1 MKTPYKHI
9 ARLTQFCDLKKPVY
23 VAFVPCVIWEKS
35 EAVNACYQPVL
46 SEGEILEHHL
56 ITLSCENRK
65 TRDII
70 NCLAHEFIHAWQME
84 NGLEYLAHDEKFEFM
99 AIALGDT
106 YGYKIY
112 ERQL

>member
-1 MKTPYKHI
+1 MKTAYKHI

-35 EAVNACYQPVL
+35 EAVNATYQPVINHKGKL
-46 SEGEILEHHL
+46 DHHL

-70 NCLAHEFIHAWQME
+70 NCLAHEFVHAWQME
-84 NGLEYLAHDEKFEFM
+84 NGIDYLSHVNEFEFM
-99 AIALGDT
+99 AMALGDT
-106 YGYKIY
+106 YEYKIF